1 MELERS
7 QSDERR
13 VRWFL
18 VLGLIAALGG
28 LPSKAAAFPGDTG
41 MEMIMKHGPPAL
53 PGSVELPPKAG
64 LQAGKSPSV
73 LVVWFQTKYHPLALP
88 LELEGRV
95 VASFRFDRDSV
106 LKRIKQGESYAMWDD
121 LRSDFEN
128 LFSSLTTEQFQQFL
142 AALDQGWRVT
152 NMTHHQEPPY
162 DLYEA
167 VSRDG
172 KLKAEFSFRT
182 PGVSSPSATDPYYGG
197 KFPDGNFWIRVQR
210 GKG

>member
-1 MELERS
+1 MELKRS
-7 QSDERR
+7 QSDIQR
-13 VRWFL
+13 VTCYL
-18 VLGLIAALGG
+18 VLGVVAALGG

-88 LELEGRV
+88 LEVEGRV

-128 LFSSLTTEQFQQFL
+128 FFTSLTTEQFQQFL

-152 NMTHHQEPPY
+152 NMTHHQEPSY

-182 PGVSSPSATDPYYGG
+182 PGVPSPSATDPYYGG